1 MTIERLKEILVG
13 YIDKDLNESEV
24 EWVREVL
31 ADLCTQDELK
41 ELGLWEWLQFD
52 YQYLITAT
60 CFCCG
65 RVEEYLMSDEE
76 YKNLEKYY
84 EYGRNAGKLQDLF
97 PKMPAWIRAS
107 LCRES
112 DGFCICPECN

>member
-1 MTIERLKEILVG
+1 MTMTFERLKEILVA

-52 YQYLITAT
+52 DQYMITAK
-60 CFCCG
+60 CSCCG
-65 RVEEYLMSDEE
+65 REEEYLMSDEE

-84 EYGRNAGKLQDLF
+84 EYGRNAGK
-97 PKMPAWIRAS
+97 
-107 LCRES
+107 
-112 DGFCICPECN
+112 